1 MQPTDDLAALARD
14 GHVTLRGALPSDAIA
29 RMRARIDESIARDGA
44 RDVYLWD
51 NLTSHDEVFREMATH
66 PRVLAIV
73 ESVLG
78 PDCVLS
84 GTIARTPAPGA
95 AAQNLHRDTEFWSP
109 SMTAIDAPLGLN
121 ALFAVDAIRADNGAT
136 LAVPRSHRLDAPRGA
151 PAVPIELAPG
161 DCLLFDLRL
170 VHGGG
175 ANVSNELRR
184 AVFAMYVR
192 SWIKPMVDG
201 PRSTPPEVAR
211 AASPTLRRLL
221 GFEKQPV
228 RVTPE
233 GRWEIVPAPGATSF
247 YGMPEGHGV
256 YG

>member
-1 MQPTDDLAALARD
+1 MQHPDDLAALARD
-14 GHVTLRGALPSDAIA
+14 GYAILRGALPPDVLA
-29 RMRARIDESIARDGA
+29 RMRARIDEAIARDGA

-66 PRVLAIV
+66 PRVLPLV

-84 GTIARTPAPGA
+84 GTIARTPGPGA
-95 AAQNLHRDTEFWSP
+95 AAQKLHRDTEFWSP
-109 SMTAIDAPLGLN
+109 SMTTIDAPLGLN
-121 ALFAVDAIRADNGAT
+121 ALYAVDAIRADNGAT
-136 LAVPRSHRLDAPRGA
+136 LAVPRSHRPGAPVAG
-151 PAVPIELAPG
+151 PAVPVELSPG

-184 AVFAMYVR
+184 GVFAMYVR
-192 SWIKPMVDG
+192 SWVKPMVDG
-201 PRSTPPEVAR
+201 PRSTPPEIAR
-211 AASPTLRRLL
+211 AASPALRRLL

-228 RVTPE
+228 RVTPD
-233 GRWEIVPAPGATSF
+233 GRWEIVSAPGATSF